1 MKKLMFLL
9 SVAAMFAT
17 TSCTKDSAT
26 GIDTGAG
33 EVAVTFDASLQDI
46 ASRAVG
52 DGSLAKNLTV
62 LVYDKNGKFVAKEVA
77 TMDEHLHATV
87 TLSLV
92 KNETYAFAFWA
103 QADAAPFTLNEEAG
117 TVTVNYADAN
127 NEKGDAFFY
136 YRAPASVD
144 SPVVESISLK
154 RPFAQVNIGTN
165 DFATVKSHYGDDAF
179 ESAMSSFKISGVYST
194 LDLRGGAV
202 VGDSATVNFSAAKIP
217 DGTFK
222 MFTADYDYLCLNY
235 VLVGTDK
242 SLVDIECN
250 VSDIKNCAA
259 KTISLTGVPV
269 QRNYRTNIAG
279 AMLTFGKNFDVTIEP
294 QFLYDK
300 PFQGTIMDLNDAF
313 AAGVV
318 NGKVF
323 TAPYAD
329 AIIFLPKTDAAVSIE
344 LPITDKTITIKYAY
358 AAEANQKPATLS
370 ITAPSTDNL
379 VLELPETTVTL
390 NGEIYK
396 EVSAKTADNTLI
408 VAAGTT
414 VQKLNVLKGNV
425 EVYGNVV
432 EFVKD
437 NKVVSTYTLHI
448 ATAERLAEL
457 ATEVNKGACNYDII
471 MLDNDIDL
479 ENKAWTPIGKEA
491 NVFSKIFDGQNHTIS
506 NLTINNS
513 WGNDIGLFGFTK
525 KGEVK
530 NLTINNAT
538 VKGYLDVGVVA
549 GTPYTTKYTNIK
561 VTGLVKVNG
570 YSYVGGMFG
579 KNAYANLTNLT
590 IDADEGSYV
599 KAASGASGRSY
610 VGGIVGFMGEGA
622 QVVSDVQS
630 NIDVIGSTC
639 DVGGITGMAHYG
651 NTFRN
656 CVCTGNVTLENA
668 PEAGYELEIGGIAGV
683 WHDQTGKT
691 VTFTNCSFTGTL
703 KTALNGEDKS
713 ADVAESNKIT
723 GRKYG
728 VGTGKLIIDGVEIT
742 E

>member
-33 EVAVTFDASLQDI
+33 EVSVTFDASLQDI

-52 DGSLAKNLTV
+52 DGSQAKNLTV
-62 LVYDKNGKFVAKEVA
+62 LVYDKNGKFVAKEGA

-103 QADAAPFTLNEEAG
+103 QADAAPFTLDEEAG
-117 TVTVNYADAN
+117 TVAVNYADAN

-136 YRAPASVD
+136 YRAPANID
-144 SPVVESISLK
+144 TAVVESISLK

-165 DFATVKSHYGDDAF
+165 DFATVKSLYGDDAF
-179 ESAMSSFKISGVYST
+179 ENALSSLKISGVYST
-194 LDLRGGAV
+194 LDLRSGAV
-202 VGDSATVNFSAAKIP
+202 VGDSATVDFVAARIP

-222 MFTADYDYLCLNY
+222 MFSNDYDYLCLNY

-269 QRNYRTNIAG
+269 QRNFRTNIAG
-279 AMLTFGKNFDVTIEP
+279 AMLTIGKNFDVTIEP

-300 PFQGTIMDLNDAF
+300 PFQGNITDLNDAF

-329 AIIFLPKTDAAVSIE
+329 AIIFLPKTNAAVSIE
-344 LPITDKTITIKYAY
+344 LPVTDKTITIKYAY

-457 ATEVNKGACNYDII
+457 ATEVNTGACNYDII

-479 ENKAWTPIGKEA
+479 ENKAWTPIGTSS
-491 NVFSKIFDGQNHTIS
+491 NVFTKIFDGQNHTIS
-506 NLTINNS
+506 NLTINTP
-513 WGNDIGLFGFTK
+513 WRHDIGFFGFTE

-530 NLTINNAT
+530 NLTIHNAL
-538 VKGYLDVGVVA
+538 VAGNQEVGVVA
-549 GTPYTTKYTNIK
+549 GSPYTTKYTNIK
-561 VTGLVKVNG
+561 ITGLVKVTG
-570 YSYVGGMFG
+570 YSYVGGILG
-579 KNAYANLTNLT
+579 KNAYANLTDLT

-599 KAASGASGRSY
+599 KANSEAYRTY

-639 DVGGITGMAHYG
+639 DVGGITGIAHYG

-668 PEAGYELEIGGIAGV
+668 PDAGDHLEIGGIAGV
-683 WHDQTGKT
+683 WHDETGKT

-703 KTALNGEDKS
+703 KTALNGVDKS

>member
-17 TSCTKDSAT
+17 TSCTKEPAT

-33 EVAVTFDASLQDI
+33 EVSVTFDASLQDI

-62 LVYDKNGKFVAKEVA
+62 LVYDKNGKFVAKEGA

-87 TLSLV
+87 HLSLV

-117 TVTVNYADAN
+117 TVTVNYAEAN

-144 SPVVESISLK
+144 SAVVESISLK

-179 ESAMSSFKISGVYST
+179 ENAISSLKISGVYST

-202 VGDSATVNFSAAKIP
+202 VGDSATVDFAAAEIP
-217 DGTFK
+217 NGTFK
-222 MFTADYDYLCLNY
+222 MFTTDYDYLCMNY

-242 SLVDIECN
+242 SLVDVECN
-250 VSDIKNCAA
+250 VSGIKNCAA

-294 QFLYDK
+294 QFVYDE
-300 PFQGTIMDLNDAF
+300 PFQGDIMDLNEAF

-329 AIIFLPKTDAAVSIE
+329 AYIFLPKTDAAVSIE

-396 EVSAKTADNTLI
+396 EVSATTADNTLI

-432 EFVKD
+432 EFVKAAG
-437 NKVVSTYTLHI
+437 VVSTYTLHI

-457 ATEVNKGACNYDII
+457 ATEVNKGACNYDIV

-479 ENKAWTPIGKEA
+479 ENKAWTPIGTSS
-491 NVFSKIFDGQNHTIS
+491 NVFTKIFDGQNHTIS
-506 NLTINNS
+506 NLTINRPYVENV
-513 WGNDIGLFGFTK
+513 GLFGVTQE
-525 KGEVK
+525 GEVK

-538 VKGYLDVGVVA
+538 VTGNLDVGVVA

-570 YSYVGGMFG
+570 RSYVGGMFG
-579 KNAYANLTNLT
+579 KNAYANLTDLT
-590 IDADEGSYV
+590 IDVDEGSFV
-599 KAASGASGRSY
+599 KVASGASGRSY

-703 KTALNGEDKS
+703 KTALNGVDKS

-723 GRKYG
+723 GRRYG